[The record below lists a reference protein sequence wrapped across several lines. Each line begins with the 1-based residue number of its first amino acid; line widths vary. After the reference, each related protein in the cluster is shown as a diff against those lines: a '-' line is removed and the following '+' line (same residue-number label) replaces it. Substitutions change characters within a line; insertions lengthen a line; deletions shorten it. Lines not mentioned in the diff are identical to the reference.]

1 MNKIFSVPFNP
12 KLNPQQYNEFVEFL
26 IEHKHL
32 ISDVYFTSRIKPF
45 MQDAMGDIFVINED
59 YKYAIDAALNIQQVT
74 GIPISATFNNIQIPP
89 TQSNL
94 DIFIANFAPLYKAGV
109 KIATIPHTHWMAT
122 GQIKKAFPEL
132 YVKNTILRD
141 VRTATEI
148 VNLAKYG
155 FDYINLDRDLMRDKD
170 TLLRLKEAKVWIK
183 KNLGKD
189 IKYSLLANEGCIGSC
204 SMMVEHF
211 EFNNNRVDPQ
221 PQYFNDPISR
231 VSCPKWDVEDP
242 AVHLKTADLPP
253 WKEDWEEFINDL
265 GIDTFKM
272 HGRESVNRLQE
283 TMKIIKNWNQNKEI
297 LFDGFE
303 RYLTDH
309 SLQDKPITIWREKI
323 KNCKFDCWEC
333 QYCDKIYQAKSGA
346 EYSDLVKHTVDC
358 IANSGIPTI
367 NVGIP
372 GLTSIRVQ
380 SLLNSLARGVDSYLE
395 IGSYLGATFCS
406 VLKDNPITAT
416 AIDNWQ
422 HQIQPE
428 TGVQNLPPNSLETF
442 VKNVEK
448 YKGDSFVNIINSDLF
463 AVDISSLANTVK
475 LFFYDGPHDQES
487 TKAAVEHYY
496 LSFANEAILVFDDA
510 NWTGVVEGARAGIN
524 SAGAKVIYEKM
535 ILNSVENPNEW
546 WNGLYILVI
555 QKQ

>member
-475 LFFYDGPHDQES
+475 LLFYDGPHDQES